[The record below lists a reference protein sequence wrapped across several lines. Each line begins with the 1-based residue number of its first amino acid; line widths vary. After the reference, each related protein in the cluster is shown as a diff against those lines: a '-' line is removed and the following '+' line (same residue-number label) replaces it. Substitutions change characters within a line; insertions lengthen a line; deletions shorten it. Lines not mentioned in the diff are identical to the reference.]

1 MTTPGRVIVAGG
13 CGAVGALLTGAL
25 REAGRQVLVVDPA
38 AAPAAPGMLR
48 ADLTAPDTRLAA
60 ALDGADIVVLAVPD
74 VVAGAALPVLARL
87 LPPHTLLVET
97 LSVKTPI
104 AAALHTYRP
113 GAPTLGINPM
123 FAPDLGLPGRPVVA
137 VRHHDAPVVT
147 EFVAALRDWGATVVE
162 TTADEHD
169 RITAAVQV
177 LTHAAILAF
186 GIALDRLDVPDA
198 AARVAA
204 PPHTV
209 LRALLARVS
218 GGTAEVYHDIQLTN
232 PYAVTARRALAGAVA
247 DLDAATDALPDFAVL
262 LDRARAALGDGQ
274 PAAAQLCGQLFA
286 ALPRDP
292 GAVGGP
298 SEERS
303 RT

>member
-1 MTTPGRVIVAGG
+1 MTTTGRVVVAGG
-13 CGAVGALLTGAL
+13 CGAVGALLTAVL
-25 REAGRQVLVVDPA
+25 RAAGREVLVVDPA
-38 AAPAAPGMLR
+38 ADPTTPGMLC
-48 ADLTAPDTRLAA
+48 ADLTAPDTALAGALGDA
-60 ALDGADIVVLAVPD
+60 ALVVLAVPD
-74 VVAGAALPVLARL
+74 VIAGAALPVLARL

-113 GAPTLGINPM
+113 GAPALGINPM
-123 FAPDLGLPGRPVVA
+123 FAPDLGLPGRPVLT
-137 VRHHDAPVVT
+137 VRHHDAPAAD
-147 EFVAALRDWGATVVE
+147 EFVTALRARGATVVE

-186 GIALDRLDVPDA
+186 GIALDRLDVPGV

-209 LRALLARVS
+209 LRALLARIT
-218 GGTAEVYHDIQLTN
+218 GGTAEVYHDIQRTN
-232 PYAVTARRALAGAVA
+232 PYADTARRALAEAVA
-247 DLDAATDALPDFAVL
+247 DLDAATDALPDFAAL
-262 LDRARAALGDGQ
+262 LDRAHTALGDGC
-274 PAAAQLCGQLFA
+274 PAAAKLCAQLFA
-286 ALPRDP
+286 TLPRDP
-292 GAVGGP
+292 GAV
-298 SEERS
+298 SSREERS

>member
-1 MTTPGRVIVAGG
+1 MTTTGRVVVAGG
-13 CGAVGALLTGAL
+13 CGAVGALLTAVL
-25 REAGRQVLVVDPA
+25 RAAGREVLVVDPA
-38 AAPAAPGMLR
+38 ADPTTPGMLR
-48 ADLTAPDTRLAA
+48 ADLTAPGTALAGALGDA
-60 ALDGADIVVLAVPD
+60 ALVVLAVPD
-74 VVAGAALPVLARL
+74 VIAGAALPVLARL

-113 GAPTLGINPM
+113 GAPALGINPM
-123 FAPDLGLPGRPVVA
+123 FAPDLGLPGRPVLT
-137 VRHHDAPVVT
+137 VRHHDAPAAD
-147 EFVAALRDWGATVVE
+147 EFVTALRARGATVVE

-186 GIALDRLDVPDA
+186 GIALDRLDVPGV

-209 LRALLARVS
+209 LRALLARIT
-218 GGTAEVYHDIQLTN
+218 GGTAEVYHDIQRTN
-232 PYAVTARRALAGAVA
+232 PYADTARRALAEAVA
-247 DLDAATDALPDFAVL
+247 DLDAATDALPDFAAL
-262 LDRARAALGDGQ
+262 LDRAHTALGDGC
-274 PAAAQLCGQLFA
+274 PAAAELCAQLFA
-286 ALPRDP
+286 TLPRDP
-292 GAVGGP
+292 GAV
-298 SEERS
+298 SSREERS